1 MREQKEGPPDWAAL
15 LILSGYPLQSGFD
28 LEPPSLEQRLGDV
41 FGIFVAP
48 RPLPQPG
55 GAQILIRRELILPHH
70 LLEFGD
76 SGDDWPDGLGLAPV
90 GISASLSHENYASY
104 SYKIC
109 LLQMKTLTTLDS
121 LGLARDSHPIALP
134 TKELGPGRNSVAD
147 WKAMIL

>member
-55 GAQILIRRELILPHH
+55 GAQILIRRELILPHD

-76 SGDDWPDGLGLAPV
+76 SGDDRPDGLGLAPV

-104 SYKIC
+104 SDLDCFNRWPKS
-109 LLQMKTLTTLDS
+109 LDS
-121 LGLARDSHPIALP
+121 PGPARDSDLSPLP
-134 TKELGPGRNSVAD
+134 TKETEVLGRNPVAD
-147 WKAMIL
+147 WK